1 MGSFSNLILE
11 VKVNGKELNPE
22 SINKILCKKKQ
33 LNEMSTKIYYKIET
47 ESHSFI
53 QIILKAKGDCIF
65 FCRNNIIEYFLGDN
79 KISEFL
85 ISPDQLESINLVEKN
100 RVIINLLGVD
110 CSIIEENNPENFQL
124 QTLKYPIEKVWNTHR
139 DIRYHFIEAKESTL
153 NNQLIVV
160 FAGMGMPFV
169 YKYNYSKALSDINC
183 HKLFIIDD
191 YGDRGSYY
199 LGNNLDSL
207 VETSVISLILNI
219 ASRYNIAMQNI
230 LSMGSSKGGYAALYY
245 GIKYSFG
252 KVLAAAPQTL
262 LGNFLEGFTLDMVK
276 DITGNKESADVA
288 LLNQKLFSLLEGNR
302 NYPHIHL
309 MVGSIDPHLQ
319 EHLQPFIVKLREQKV
334 PYEFEVVEGH
344 DHNAIALFQNYFTQK
359 ANFLILNRN
368 AVMYV
373 NDIYLTQ
380 ENSGI
385 LKCHVNCEQADKL
398 DFAYYWYKNK
408 QVIDKQFYVKG
419 KVDSQITPDKTDGA
433 YDVIVFVRYNNSII
447 KLVTETLVI

>member
-1 MGSFSNLILE
+1 MGSFSNLILG

-22 SINKILCKKKQ
+22 SINNILCKKKQ

-219 ASRYNIAMQNI
+219 ANLSTTSI
-230 LSMGSSKGGYAALYY
+230 LSK
-245 GIKYSFG
+245 
-252 KVLAAAPQTL
+252 
-262 LGNFLEGFTLDMVK
+262 NFST
-276 DITGNKESADVA
+276 
-288 LLNQKLFSLLEGNR
+288 
-302 NYPHIHL
+302 
-309 MVGSIDPHLQ
+309 
-319 EHLQPFIVKLREQKV
+319 
-334 PYEFEVVEGH
+334 
-344 DHNAIALFQNYFTQK
+344 
-359 ANFLILNRN
+359 IL
-368 AVMYV
+368 
-373 NDIYLTQ
+373 
-380 ENSGI
+380 
-385 LKCHVNCEQADKL
+385 
-398 DFAYYWYKNK
+398 
-408 QVIDKQFYVKG
+408 
-419 KVDSQITPDKTDGA
+419 
-433 YDVIVFVRYNNSII
+433 
-447 KLVTETLVI
+447 